1 MQKVW
6 ILQILFQINNSYSN
20 DLSEIS
26 LMSKPSAV
34 LQRKKIKLLIYPL
47 KASVI
52 STYFNY
58 FTNANIACRFEI
70 KSILKLG
77 VFSWT
82 KPGNKLQKWING
94 NKWNILDD
102 KISNLF
108 MTKQL
113 ILRSSFSTTLYDRRN
128 LSTRNSRPTKGFS
141 TGALESIISKS
152 ENFCYNVDSTLYI
165 CYTFDYI
172 P

>member
-1 MQKVW
+1 MTWVRSRW
-6 ILQILFQINNSYSN
+6 CRNPP
-20 DLSEIS
+20 
-26 LMSKPSAV
+26 PSC
-34 LQRKKIKLLIYPL
+34 KKKKKKLLIYYL

-58 FTNANIACRFEI
+58 FTNANIATFRFEI